1 MSAADP
7 AALVA
12 ADPGASGSR
21 TGELAGVDA
30 LGDAE
35 GVARQLI
42 ARIAPSASV
51 LGVGVDAV
59 DLERFGRVIGR
70 RPRLAERL
78 FTGGE
83 RSYIEA
89 ATDPIPRMS
98 TRFAAK
104 EATMKALGVGLGA
117 FPFVDVEVV
126 RHGLGAPFLVLRR
139 SALELAGESGV
150 ERWHLSLTHTERVA
164 VAFVVAEG
172 GNRSGTTGTRGGMP
186 ADEVPADEVPGDEVP
201 VSRAATS

>member
-1 MSAADP
+1 VSLADAA
-7 AALVA
+7 
-12 ADPGASGSR
+12 
-21 TGELAGVDA
+21 A

-42 ARIAPSASV
+42 AQIAPSASV

-70 RPRLAERL
+70 RSRMTERL
-78 FTGGE
+78 FTAGE
-83 RSYIEA
+83 RSYIDS

-126 RHGLGAPFLVLRR
+126 RHALGAPHLVLHR
-139 SALELAGESGV
+139 SAFQLAGDAGV
-150 ERWHLSLTHTERVA
+150 ERWHLSLTHTDRVA

-172 GNRSGTTGTRGGMP
+172 SPVVQAGAGGTTG
-186 ADEVPADEVPGDEVP
+186 GDAVP
-201 VSRAATS
+201 VSRAPKP